1 MTTNSNSSPTNS
13 RISTFAFM
21 IVIVVM
27 ALSIIAFGLAANA
40 YLIGQD
46 MLAIWLVIIGA
57 FALTLSVY
65 FLLQSR
71 RTAVAMKTLP
81 AKVMTTVECKKCGF
95 KNVRDFQRGD
105 YVYKELEA
113 CQKCPD
119 DKMIITAIYKE
130 VKEKEKTYNF

>member
-1 MTTNSNSSPTNS
+1 MSTKSNSSPTTN
-13 RISTFAFM
+13 RISSFAFM
-21 IVIVVM
+21 IVLAVM
-27 ALSIIAFGLAANA
+27 ALSIVAFGLAVNA
-40 YLIGQD
+40 YLLGQEVVAIY
-46 MLAIWLVIIGA
+46 LAIIGMVA
-57 FALTLSVY
+57 MTLSAYV
-65 FLLQSR
+65 LMQSR
-71 RTAVAMKTLP
+71 RTAVMMKT
-81 AKVMTTVECKKCGF
+81 ATSKVMTTVECRKCGF